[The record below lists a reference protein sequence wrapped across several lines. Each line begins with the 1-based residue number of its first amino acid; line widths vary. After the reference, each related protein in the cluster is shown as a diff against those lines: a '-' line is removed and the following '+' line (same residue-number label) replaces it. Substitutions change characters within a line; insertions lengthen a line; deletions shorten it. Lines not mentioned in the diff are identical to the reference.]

1 MEPSPHASACSPPGF
16 GSTCVGNGGWG
27 AGLVMEWEPRNG
39 MAQGQELPVTD
50 HAESSPQS
58 GQEEERVQK
67 GLDPTLL
74 LPYTLEAIFFLFPFL
89 FSYFQLS
96 PHSLST
102 GPCPQK
108 TMEKGL
114 SFPSSVFTF
123 VHPGELGEEA
133 EEMQGRETLE
143 RQQNRGETKAQ
154 KAKCLRGG
162 PTHQ

>member
-1 MEPSPHASACSPPGF
+1 M
-16 GSTCVGNGGWG
+16 GWHKG
-27 AGLVMEWEPRNG
+27 R
-39 MAQGQELPVTD
+39 
-50 HAESSPQS
+50 SSPLQITQS
-58 GQEEERVQK
+58 PLLSQARKKK
-67 GLDPTLL
+67 GFRRGLIPPCCFPILWK
-74 LPYTLEAIFFLFPFL
+74 PYFFLFPFL